1 MNEGHWKRRINQGLS
16 KIQRLL
22 LNWGWLQSFRF
33 ALVGFL
39 IAISLHTGIAVA
51 LDDTHDRKAEN
62 QGQSV
67 EIISQSPQSSTI
79 PPAQLVQ
86 QAEDRYRAGQL
97 ADAIAL
103 WQQAAA
109 RYETSGDR
117 LNQGLVFSFL
127 AIAFNDLGQQTQAE
141 GKIKQAIS
149 LLTAQNSAA
158 NSETASVLAQVL
170 TIQGE
175 LQLTHGQA
183 SVAFETWQG
192 AIAAYGKAGD
202 ITGILGSQINQARA
216 LQAEGL
222 YKRAANLLTQVEQ
235 SLQNQPDSRLKVTEL
250 RNLGK
255 LLRLV
260 GNLAQSRTILEQS
273 LAIAKKL
280 QDDTPQ
286 SASERSGILLSLGNT
301 TLAQGDTDTARDFYQ
316 KAMVIAPSLTA
327 KTQIQLAQ
335 LSLLIDSDRP
345 AEAQGLFTQI
355 QSQLAHLPPGRLA
368 VYARINLA
376 RSLIKLATD
385 DKTDE
390 TDKHFRLSTKRQGEG
405 GREQGEMTP
414 DSCRGAERKM
424 FLRPPL
430 LLSGSRKEREANA
443 TDGDSTPSELSPLLP
458 APCSPA
464 SSSTSNPSASSTPKF
479 VAQWLKTSAEELA
492 IAIQQ
497 IRSSG
502 DSRAESY
509 ALGALGS
516 LYETTHQ
523 WNDAKTLTQQALSL
537 AQSIDA
543 PDIAYQWQWQLGRIF
558 CQGKQPCPSIGN
570 LHNATIAYAEA
581 LKLLQS
587 LRSEL
592 VAVNQDVQFSFRESV
607 EPVYRQFVELLLQSD
622 GDAPSQ
628 ENLKQARETI
638 EALQLAELDNFFREA
653 CTARPV
659 KIDQIDPHGAVIY
672 PMILPSQLAVIL
684 ALPNQPLRYYK
695 TPVLQVEVERILTQ
709 MRQSLRP
716 TAFVED
722 WLPSAQQVYNLLLRP
737 LAAELATSEI
747 KTLVFVPDGL
757 LRSLPMAALHDGQQY
772 LIEKYSIALTPGL
785 QLLQTQPLDR
795 QRFQVL
801 LAGLTQARGGF
812 AALPNVAVEI
822 AQVKSE
828 IPAQVLL
835 DQSFTNGS
843 FEKTIDS
850 QPSRIVHLATHGEF
864 SSNADKTFIL
874 TWDGRINV
882 RQLDRLLR
890 SREGKLKPI
899 ELLVLSACQTATG
912 DRRAAL
918 GMAGVA
924 VRSGARSTIA
934 SLWSVGDR
942 STASLMIE
950 FYRQLGKPG
959 VTKAEALRRAQITL
973 LHQDNYTS
981 PYYWAP
987 FVLLG
992 NWL

>member
-1 MNEGHWKRRINQGLS
+1 MQH
-16 KIQRLL
+16 LL
-22 LNWGWLQSFRF
+22 LNRGCLQSFRF

-39 IAISLHTGIAVA
+39 IAMSLHAGIAVA

-67 EIISQSPQSSTI
+67 EITSQSPQSSTI

-97 ADAIAL
+97 SDAIAL

-127 AIAFNDLGQQTQAE
+127 AIAFNDLGQQTQAQE
-141 GKIKQAIS
+141 KIKQAIS

-175 LQLTHGQA
+175 LQLTHGRA
-183 SVAFETWQG
+183 SVAFETWQA
-192 AIAAYGKAGD
+192 AIAAYRKAGD

-235 SLQNQPDSRLKVTEL
+235 SLQNQPDSRLKVTGL

-260 GNLAQSRTILEQS
+260 GNLAQSRTVLEQS
-273 LAIAKKL
+273 LAIAQKL
-280 QDDTPQ
+280 RDHTPQ

-301 TLAQGDTDTARDFYQ
+301 TRAQGDTDTALDFYQ
-316 KAMVIAPSLTA
+316 KAIVIAPSLTA

-335 LSLLIDSDRP
+335 LSLLVESDQS
-345 AEAQGLFTQI
+345 AEAQRLFTQI

-368 VYARINLA
+368 AYARINLA
-376 RSLIKLATD
+376 RSLIKLTTD
-385 DKTDE
+385 YKTDE
-390 TDKHFRLSTKRQGEG
+390 TDKRFRL
-405 GREQGEMTP
+405 
-414 DSCRGAERKM
+414 
-424 FLRPPL
+424 
-430 LLSGSRKEREANA
+430 
-443 TDGDSTPSELSPLLP
+443 
-458 APCSPA
+458 
-464 SSSTSNPSASSTPKF
+464 STSNPSASSTPKF
-479 VAQWLKTSAEELA
+479 VAQWLKTSAQELA

-509 ALGALGS
+509 ALGALGT

-570 LHNATIAYAEA
+570 LHNATLAYAEA
-581 LKLLQS
+581 VKLLQS
-587 LRSEL
+587 LRSDL

-653 CTARPV
+653 CTNARLV
-659 KIDQIDPHGAVIY
+659 KIDQIDHHAAVIY
-672 PMILPSQLAVIL
+672 PIILPSQLAVIL

-737 LAAELATSEI
+737 FAAELATSEI

-757 LRSLPMAALHDGQQY
+757 LRSLPMAALHDGQHY

-785 QLLQTQPLDR
+785 QLLQTQPLER
-795 QRFQVL
+795 QRFQGL

-843 FEKTIDS
+843 FEKMIDS
-850 QPSRIVHLATHGEF
+850 KPSPIVHLATHGEF

-890 SREGKLKPI
+890 SREGKLNPI

-950 FYRQLGKPG
+950 FYRELGKPE

-973 LHQDNYTS
+973 LHQDDYTS